1 MTDDEE
7 LRKVFERYQKLLFKA
22 ANSVQSETPYSF
34 VAEFAQKLDAANLN
48 FKQLARRYI
57 DKAIPDVDMSAS
69 AESILRSAGA
79 FHETANVKLTT
90 YVQMVSKLT
99 ESAEQFKDR
108 IQARIDEDKKN
119 GTTTTVTDL
128 KDYIKTELRTGQGI
142 AVTYSNGARM
152 PTDKYAEMLARTT
165 RMETQNIAMLGKA
178 LDDGN
183 DLVECST
190 ISPTCPTC
198 AVYQGRIYSISGN
211 TPGYPALYKT
221 AFRNGYSCIHPNC
234 RHQFFP
240 YNPKFHT
247 EVERQALEEGT
258 RRPMDEEKQSDS
270 ARSAYARSQMQMRQ
284 WNNEMNRFAEYQKL
298 CAERGEEPAYK
309 TLGAFRRAYRSEEGS
324 LTYAKSHFTRRDARQ
339 YDGYKSVLGDGLSD
353 TLAKF
358 QEMKYNESRRF
369 DLLRQYK
376 ETVADG
382 DVTNVGFSQYE
393 KVMKEAKRKIIGVQT
408 SAGVTV
414 QGISKH
420 LVDRIIGCEA
430 QKRNGVP
437 INKIVDTLE
446 NGFCDGEI
454 KTNSKGQ
461 RSVAFVKDDV
471 YVSFNIDENKVVQC
485 RPRGKKEIKKYGR

>member
-1 MTDDEE
+1 MTDDKE

-22 ANSVQSETPYSF
+22 ANSTQSKTPYSF
-34 VAEFAQKLDAANLN
+34 VAEFSQKMDAANLN

-57 DKAIPDVDMSAS
+57 DKAIPDFDMSAS

-79 FHETANVKLTT
+79 FYETANVKLTT

-108 IQARIDEDKKN
+108 IQAHIAEDVKN

-128 KDYIKTELRTGQGI
+128 NEYIRTELRTGQGI

-165 RMETQNIAMLGKA
+165 RIETQNIAMLGKA

-211 TPGYPALYKT
+211 TSGYPALYKT

-247 EVERQALEEGT
+247 EEERAQLEKDT
-258 RRPMDEEKQSDS
+258 RRPMDEEKLSDS

-284 WNNEMNRFAEYQKL
+284 WNKEMNEFAKMQEQYSK
-298 CAERGEEPAYK
+298 RGEEPPYK
-309 TLGAFRRAYRSEEGS
+309 SLGSFRRAYRSEEGS
-324 LTYAKSHFTRRDARQ
+324 LAYAKSHYSRRDERQ
-339 YDGYKSVLGDGLSD
+339 FKRYKSVLGDGLSD

-358 QEMKYNESRRF
+358 QEMKYNNPRRF

-382 DVTNVGFSQYE
+382 DVTNVGFAEYE
-393 KVMKEAKRKIIGVQT
+393 KVLNEAQRKIVGIET

-420 LVDRIIGCEA
+420 LVDRIIGSEV
-430 QKRNGVP
+430 QKRAGVS
-437 INKIVDTLE
+437 ITTVVDTLK
-446 NGFCDGEI
+446 NGFCDGVI
-454 KTNSKGQ
+454 KTNAKGQ
-461 RSVAFVKDDV
+461 TSIKFESDSAIVT
-471 YVSFNIDENKVVQC
+471 FNPDTFNVVQC
-485 RPRGKKEIKKYGR
+485 NPKSRKKKNG

>member
-1 MTDDEE
+1 
-7 LRKVFERYQKLLFKA
+7 
-22 ANSVQSETPYSF
+22 
-34 VAEFAQKLDAANLN
+34 
-48 FKQLARRYI
+48 
-57 DKAIPDVDMSAS
+57 
-69 AESILRSAGA
+69 
-79 FHETANVKLTT
+79 
-90 YVQMVSKLT
+90 
-99 ESAEQFKDR
+99 
-108 IQARIDEDKKN
+108 
-119 GTTTTVTDL
+119 
-128 KDYIKTELRTGQGI
+128 
-142 AVTYSNGARM
+142 M

-165 RMETQNIAMLGKA
+165 RTETQNIAMLGKA

-198 AVYQGRIYSISGN
+198 ATYQGRIYSISGN

-234 RHQFFP
+234 RHQFFS

-247 EVERQALEEGT
+247 EAERKALEEGT
-258 RRPMDEEKQSDS
+258 HRPMDEEKQSDS

-298 CAERGEEPAYK
+298 CEDRGEEPAYK
-309 TLGAFRRAYRSEEGS
+309 SLGAFRRAYRSEEGS
-324 LTYAKSHFTRRDARQ
+324 LPYAKSHYTRRDARQ
-339 YDGYKSVLGDGLSD
+339 HDGYKAVLGDGLPD

-358 QEMKYNESRRF
+358 QEMKYNNPRRF

-382 DVTNVGFSQYE
+382 GVTNVGFTEYE
-393 KVMKEAKRKIIGVQT
+393 KTLKEAQRRIVGIKT

-420 LVDRIIGCEA
+420 LVDRVIGSEA
-430 QKRNGVP
+430 QKRAGVS

-454 KTNSKGQ
+454 KTNPQGQ

>member
-7 LRKVFERYQKLLFKA
+7 LRKIFERYQKLLFKA
-22 ANSVQSETPYSF
+22 ANSAASENPYSF
-34 VAEFAQKLDAANLN
+34 AAEFSKKADAASTT
-48 FKQLARRYI
+48 FKQLAKRYI
-57 DKAIPDVDMSAS
+57 DKAIPDVDMSEGS
-69 AESILRSAGA
+69 QRVLRRAGA

-99 ESAEQFKDR
+99 DSAEQFKDR
-108 IQARIDEDKKN
+108 IQARIAEDEKK
-119 GTTTTVTDL
+119 GVTTTVSDL
-128 KDYIKTELRTGQGI
+128 KGYINEELRTGRGI

-165 RMETQNIAMLGKA
+165 RTETQNIAMLGKA

-198 AVYQGRIYSISGN
+198 AIYQGRIYSISGN

-247 EVERQALEEGT
+247 AEEREQLEKDT

-284 WNNEMNRFAEYQKL
+284 WNNEMNEFAKMQEHYGDN
-298 CAERGEEPAYK
+298 APYK

-324 LTYAKSHFTRRDARQ
+324 LSYAKSHYYRRDEKQ
-339 YDGYKSVLGDGLSD
+339 YGEFADVLGLHRMPKN
-353 TLAKF
+353 LAEF
-358 QEMKYNESRRF
+358 QQMKYNK
-369 DLLRQYK
+369 DKQQYK
-376 ETVADG
+376 TLQIAVDDERVRRKLGTDELPLTIQADKQGKHIKGHKNFTDDKSYLAVDTVEEG
-382 DVTNVGFSQYE
+382 IKLSQEIVEKYHGKGKLIYNKNKENIKE
-393 KVMKEAKRKIIGVQT
+393 KVETDKTVGYVFSKQSNKWVSTKA
-408 SAGVTV
+408 VT
-414 QGISKH
+414 IHYSKSGTH
-420 LVDRIIGCEA
+420 IVPTIM
-430 QKRNGVP
+430 NGG
-437 INKIVDTLE
+437 D
-446 NGFCDGEI
+446 
-454 KTNSKGQ
+454 S
-461 RSVAFVKDDV
+461 
-471 YVSFNIDENKVVQC
+471 
-485 RPRGKKEIKKYGR
+485 

>member
-1 MTDDEE
+1 MTGDEE

-57 DKAIPDVDMSAS
+57 DRAIPDVDMSAS

-99 ESAEQFKDR
+99 ESAEQFKER
-108 IQARIDEDKKN
+108 IQTHINEDENN
-119 GTTTTVTDL
+119 GTTTTVSDL

-142 AVTYSNGARM
+142 AVTYSNGTKM

-165 RMETQNIAMLGKA
+165 RIETQNIAMLGKA

-198 AVYQGRIYSISGN
+198 AIYQGRIYSISGN

-247 EVERQALEEGT
+247 EAERQALEEGT

-298 CAERGEEPAYK
+298 CAERGEESAYK

-324 LTYAKSHFTRRDARQ
+324 LSYAKSHYTRRDARQ
-339 YDGYKSVLGDGLSD
+339 HDSYKTVLGDGLPD

-358 QEMKYNESRRF
+358 QEMKYNNPRRF

-382 DVTNVGFSQYE
+382 GVTNVGFAEYE
-393 KVMKEAKRKIIGVQT
+393 KTLKEAQRKIVGIET

-420 LVDRIIGCEA
+420 LVDRIIGSEA
-430 QKRNGVP
+430 QNRVGVS
-437 INKIVDTLE
+437 IATVVDTLK
-446 NGFCDGEI
+446 NGFCDGVI
-454 KTNSKGQ
+454 KTNAKGQ
-461 RSVAFVKDDV
+461 PSIKFESDSAIVT
-471 YVSFNIDENKVVQC
+471 FNPDTFNVVQC
-485 RPRGKKEIKKYGR
+485 NPKSRKKKNG

>member
-22 ANSVQSETPYSF
+22 ANSTQSEMPYSF
-34 VAEFAQKLDAANLN
+34 VAEFSHKMDAANLN

-69 AESILRSAGA
+69 AESVLRSAGA

-99 ESAEQFKDR
+99 ESAEQFKER
-108 IQARIDEDKKN
+108 IQAHIAEDEKN

-128 KDYIKTELRTGQGI
+128 KEYIRTELRTGQGMAI
-142 AVTYSNGARM
+142 TYSNGARM

-165 RMETQNIAMLGKA
+165 RIETQNIAMLGKA

-190 ISPTCPTC
+190 ISPTCSTC

-247 EVERQALEEGT
+247 EEERAQLEKDT
-258 RRPMDEEKQSDS
+258 RRPMDEEKLSDS

-284 WNNEMNRFAEYQKL
+284 WNKEMNEFAMMR
-298 CAERGEEPAYK
+298 ERYGDNAPYK

-324 LTYAKSHFTRRDARQ
+324 LPYAKTHYYRKDERQFTEFESAI
-339 YDGYKSVLGDGLSD
+339 GKENMPEN
-353 TLAKF
+353 LAKF
-358 QEMKYNESRRF
+358 QQMKYNDREEFNLLNHYQFSRKKGNISALASF
-369 DLLRQYK
+369 ELFK
-376 ETVADG
+376 TTKVKIENATIGKMAANGTVI
-382 DVTNVGFSQYE
+382 Q
-393 KVMKEAKRKIIGVQT
+393 KV
-408 SAGVTV
+408 SL
-414 QGISKH
+414 H
-420 LVDRIIGCEA
+420 FVDRLIGTIYHKDNEPKHEGMA
-430 QKRNGVP
+430 LKDMQDILFNGVP
-437 INKIVDTLE
+437 SSKLKYDKFNRPSQNI
-446 NGFCDGEI
+446 EI
-454 KTNSKGQ
+454 ESKGI
-461 RSVAFVKDDV
+461 VTVNTDTG
-471 YVSFNIDENKVVQC
+471 ELVQC
-485 RPRGKKEIKKYGR
+485 NKKGTS